1 MAKMRDK
8 AQSSVLQHRE
18 HRRDNAR
25 AALSNDQPAR
35 AAIIYKELLR
45 DEPAS
50 PLSSTERNLFEHGLG
65 LALLRQDHYGEAAQH
80 FERAAA
86 VDANDGDSVF
96 MQALAI
102 YRLGAW
108 RAART
113 LFETAL
119 TRPLDTENATS
130 AIAYLDR
137 LSFGARRGGE
147 GATAG
152 FSVGAGYD
160 SNVIQGSD
168 ARPQSILADQVGNAG
183 DVLLS
188 ATGTIGYEWL
198 LGQTG
203 FFGADYALDQL
214 AYPDSDHDDYSL
226 QDHSVRLR
234 GEWSPYSF
242 VHVGLLA
249 SDELQLAGLSG
260 FRLFQGVATGEPS
273 LAFDE
278 LPYTSTNL
286 RVRLQ
291 RKDALDRDYAYY
303 TGSRIDA
310 QLAQRMRWRGLRGEI
325 ALRHRRERIGTRN
338 EMLLQVGTAQTFK
351 FRKRKATDP
360 PDVATYNY
368 IAPYSYDANALL
380 LSCEL
385 TRGFLRLGVDA
396 SAEIQDYLGDDKVYF
411 DVPSMNVS
419 RLYQSQHR
427 RDLHLVGTITAAA
440 SISER
445 IDLVARYEITDN
457 RSTLLLDVDNRN
469 YIKHVVTLSV
479 EADF

>member
-1 MAKMRDK
+1 
-8 AQSSVLQHRE
+8 
-18 HRRDNAR
+18 
-25 AALSNDQPAR
+25 
-35 AAIIYKELLR
+35 
-45 DEPAS
+45 
-50 PLSSTERNLFEHGLG
+50 
-65 LALLRQDHYGEAAQH
+65 
-80 FERAAA
+80 
-86 VDANDGDSVF
+86 
-96 MQALAI
+96 
-102 YRLGAW
+102 
-108 RAART
+108 
-113 LFETAL
+113 
-119 TRPLDTENATS
+119 
-130 AIAYLDR
+130 
-137 LSFGARRGGE
+137 
-147 GATAG
+147 
-152 FSVGAGYD
+152 
-160 SNVIQGSD
+160 
-168 ARPQSILADQVGNAG
+168 
-183 DVLLS
+183 
-188 ATGTIGYEWL
+188 
-198 LGQTG
+198 
-203 FFGADYALDQL
+203 
-214 AYPDSDHDDYSL
+214 
-226 QDHSVRLR
+226 
-234 GEWSPYSF
+234 
-242 VHVGLLA
+242 
-249 SDELQLAGLSG
+249 
-260 FRLFQGVATGEPS
+260 
-273 LAFDE
+273 
-278 LPYTSTNL
+278 
-286 RVRLQ
+286 
-291 RKDALDRDYAYY
+291 
-303 TGSRIDA
+303 
-310 QLAQRMRWRGLRGEI
+310 MRWRGLRGEI